1 MTYIEVSDMIRSF
14 DFPYNYYQF
23 PKGAAV
29 APPFV
34 VFYFPES
41 ADFIADNKNYS
52 GIRQL
57 VIELYTDNKDF
68 QAEAKIEETLE
79 ANEIPYR
86 KTEIYID
93 DEQLFEVAYE
103 TEVLING

>member
-34 VFYFPES
+34 VFYYPNS
-41 ADFIADNKNYS
+41 DDFIADNKNYS
-52 GIRQL
+52 GIRAL
-57 VIELYTDNKDF
+57 TIELYTDEKDF
-68 QAEAKIEETLE
+68 QAEATIEATLE
-79 ANEIPYR
+79 ENEIPYTN
-86 KTEIYID
+86 TEIHID

>member
-52 GIRQL
+52 GIRAL
-57 VIELYTDNKDF
+57 TIELYTDEKDF
-68 QAEAKIEETLE
+68 QAEATIEATLE
-79 ANEIPYR
+79 ENEIPYT

>member
-1 MTYIEVSDMIRSF
+1 MTYTEISNLIGSF
-14 DFPYNYYQF
+14 GFPYNYYQF

-34 VFYFPES
+34 VFYYPES

-57 VIELYTDNKDF
+57 TIELYTDNKDF
-68 QAEAKIEETLE
+68 QAEATIEETLE
-79 ANEIPYR
+79 ANEIPYT

>member
-14 DFPYNYYQF
+14 DLPYNYYQF
-23 PKGAAV
+23 PKGAAP

-34 VFYFPES
+34 VFYYPNS
-41 ADFIADNKNYS
+41 DDFIADNKNYS
-52 GIRQL
+52 WIRAL
-57 VIELYTDNKDF
+57 TIELYTDEKDF
-68 QAEAKIEETLE
+68 QAEATIEATLE
-79 ANEIPYR
+79 ENEIPYT

>member
-1 MTYIEVSDMIRSF
+1 MTYIEIANLIQSF
-14 DFPYNYYQF
+14 GYPYNYYQF
-23 PKGAAV
+23 PKGAAP

-34 VFYFPES
+34 VFYYPES
-41 ADFIADNKNYS
+41 DDFIADNHNYT

-57 VIELYTDNKDF
+57 TIELYTDNKDF
-68 QAEAKIEETLE
+68 QAEATIEETLE
-79 ANEIPYR
+79 ANEIPYF

-103 TEVLING
+103 MEVLING

>member
-14 DFPYNYYQF
+14 DLPYNYYQF
-23 PKGAAV
+23 PKGAAP

-34 VFYFPES
+34 VFYYPNS
-41 ADFIADNKNYS
+41 DDFIADNKNYS
-52 GIRQL
+52 GIRAL
-57 VIELYTDNKDF
+57 TIELYTDEKDF
-68 QAEAKIEETLE
+68 QAEATIEATLE
-79 ANEIPYR
+79 ANEIPYT

>member
-1 MTYIEVSDMIRSF
+1 MTHVEVSDMVRSF
-14 DFPYNYYQF
+14 DFPYSYFQF
-23 PKGAAV
+23 PKGSAV
-29 APPFV
+29 PPPFV
-34 VFYFPES
+34 VFYYPES
-41 ADFIADNKNYS
+41 DDFIADNKNYS

-57 VIELYTDNKDF
+57 TIELYTDNKDF
-68 QAEAKIEETLE
+68 QAEDKIEETLE

>member
-14 DFPYNYYQF
+14 AFPYNYYQF
-23 PKGAAV
+23 PKGEAP

-34 VFYFPES
+34 VFYYPNS
-41 ADFIADNKNYS
+41 DDFIADNKNYS
-52 GIRQL
+52 GIRAL
-57 VIELYTDNKDF
+57 TIELYTNNKDF
-68 QAEAKIEETLE
+68 QAEATIEATLE
-79 ANEIPYR
+79 ENEIPYT

>member
-34 VFYFPES
+34 VFYFPDS
-41 ADFIADNKNYS
+41 DDFVADNKNYS
-52 GIRQL
+52 GIRAL
-57 VIELYTDNKDF
+57 TIELYTDEKDF
-68 QAEAKIEETLE
+68 QAEATIEATLE
-79 ANEIPYR
+79 ENEIPYT

>member
-34 VFYFPES
+34 VFYYPES
-41 ADFIADNKNYS
+41 DDFIADNKNYS
-52 GIRQL
+52 GIRARRRS
-57 VIELYTDNKDF
+57 K
-68 QAEAKIEETLE
+68 
-79 ANEIPYR
+79 
-86 KTEIYID
+86 KTRSHI
-93 DEQLFEVAYE
+93 QKQKF
-103 TEVLING
+103 T

>member
-29 APPFV
+29 PPPFV

-68 QAEAKIEETLE
+68 QAEATIEETLE
-79 ANEIPYR
+79 ANEIPYT
-86 KTEIYID
+86 KTEIYIE

-103 TEVLING
+103 MEVLING

>member
-1 MTYIEVSDMIRSF
+1 MTYIEVSDMVRSF
-14 DFPYNYYQF
+14 DFPYSYYQF

-34 VFYFPES
+34 VFYYPES

-68 QAEAKIEETLE
+68 QAEATIEETLE
-79 ANEIPYR
+79 ANEIPYT

-103 TEVLING
+103 MEVLING

>member
-57 VIELYTDNKDF
+57 VVELYTDNKDF
-68 QAEAKIEETLE
+68 QAEATIEATLE
-79 ANEIPYR
+79 ENEIPYT

>member
-52 GIRQL
+52 GIR
-57 VIELYTDNKDF
+57 
-68 QAEAKIEETLE
+68 
-79 ANEIPYR
+79 
-86 KTEIYID
+86 
-93 DEQLFEVAYE
+93 
-103 TEVLING
+103 

>member
-34 VFYFPES
+34 VFYYPES

-68 QAEAKIEETLE
+68 QAEATIEETLE
-79 ANEIPYR
+79 ANEIPYT
-86 KTEIYID
+86 KTEISID

-103 TEVLING
+103 MEVLING

>member
-1 MTYIEVSDMIRSF
+1 MTYIEISDMIRSF
-14 DFPYNYYQF
+14 DFPYSYYQF
-23 PKGAAV
+23 PKGSAV
-29 APPFV
+29 PLPFI
-34 VFYFPES
+34 VFYYPES
-41 ADFIADNKNYS
+41 DDFIADNKNYS

-57 VIELYTDNKDF
+57 TIELYTDNKDF
-68 QAEAKIEETLE
+68 QAEATIEETLE

>member
-34 VFYFPES
+34 VFYYPES

-68 QAEAKIEETLE
+68 QAEATIEETLE
-79 ANEIPYR
+79 ELLA
-86 KTEIYID
+86 K
-93 DEQLFEVAYE
+93 V
-103 TEVLING
+103 NG

>member
-1 MTYIEVSDMIRSF
+1 MTYIEIVNLIQSF
-14 DFPYNYYQF
+14 GYPYNYYQF
-23 PKGAAV
+23 PKGAAP

-34 VFYFPES
+34 VFYYPES
-41 ADFIADNKNYS
+41 DDFIADNHNYT

-57 VIELYTDNKDF
+57 TIEFYSDEKDF
-68 QAEAKIEETLE
+68 QAEANIEAKLE
-79 ANEIPYR
+79 AAEIPYF

-103 TEVLING
+103 MEVLING